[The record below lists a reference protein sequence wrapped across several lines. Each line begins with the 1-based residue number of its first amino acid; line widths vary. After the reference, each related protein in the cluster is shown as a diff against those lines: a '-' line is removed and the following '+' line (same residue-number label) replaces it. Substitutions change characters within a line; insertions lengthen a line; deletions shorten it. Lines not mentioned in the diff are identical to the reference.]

1 MNDRPTAVELLR
13 AVEAFLE
20 GEVVSALQGPSR
32 FHARVAANVVA
43 IVARELETED
53 AHGAAEWERLSR
65 LLGEAGPPPAGR
77 AALRE
82 GLRARSQAL
91 CERIRTGEA
100 DAGSFRT
107 AVLAHLRAT
116 VDDKLAVSRP
126 PRVGRASPARNE
138 PKASGGAE

>member
-20 GEVVSALQGPSR
+20 DEVVGALQGPAR

-53 AHGAAEWERLSR
+53 AHGAAEWERLGR
-65 LLGEAGPPPAGR
+65 LLGEAGPPPAAR

-82 GLRARSQAL
+82 GLRARNQVL
-91 CERIRTGEA
+91 VERIRAGQADTGL
-100 DAGSFRT
+100 FRA
-107 AVLAHLRAT
+107 AVLAHLRAS
-116 VDDKLAVSRP
+116 VDEKLAVSRP
-126 PRVGRASPARNE
+126 PRVGR
-138 PKASGGAE
+138 

>member
-1 MNDRPTAVELLR
+1 VNDRPTAVELLR

-20 GEVVSALQGPSR
+20 DEVVGALQGPAR

-53 AHGAAEWERLSR
+53 AHGTAEWERLGR
-65 LLGEAGPPPAGR
+65 LLGEPGPPPAAR

-91 CERIRTGEA
+91 CERIRAGQA
-100 DAGSFRT
+100 DAGPFRA
-107 AVLAHLRAT
+107 AVLAHLRAS
-116 VDDKLAVSRP
+116 VDEKLAVSRP
-126 PRVGRASPARNE
+126 PRVGR
-138 PKASGGAE
+138 